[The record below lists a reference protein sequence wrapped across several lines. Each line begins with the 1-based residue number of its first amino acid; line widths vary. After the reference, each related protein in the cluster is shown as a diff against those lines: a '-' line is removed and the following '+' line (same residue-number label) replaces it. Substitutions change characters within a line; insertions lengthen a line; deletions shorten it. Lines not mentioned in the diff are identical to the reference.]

1 MSTYST
7 DTASSYWNKSW
18 SINADVTQGGW
29 ESRSVSEVDMF
40 IHVYELCIVYR
51 DLRGAQGRDDV
62 DVVVQINET
71 VREWDL
77 EKQER
82 LL

>member
-1 MSTYST
+1 
-7 DTASSYWNKSW
+7 
-18 SINADVTQGGW
+18 
-29 ESRSVSEVDMF
+29 MF

-51 DLRGAQGRDDV
+51 DLRGAQGGDDV
-62 DVVVQINET
+62 DVVQINEI

-82 LL
+82 SL